1 MKKENLILGLVIA
14 FTAAALGFLFYL
26 NMGAGG
32 RSGHGGGL
40 LEHVSGYNFQKKVL
54 AAGRPVLVDFWAEWC
69 APCKFMAP
77 VLAEIASENRATL
90 KVVKVDV
97 DNAKALAAKYEIR
110 NLPTLVLFKDGAEKK
125 RLVGAVSKEAILNM
139 LAQ

>member
-14 FTAAALGFLFYL
+14 FTAAALGFLLYL
-26 NMGAGG
+26 NTGSGG
-32 RSGHGGGL
+32 RSGNSGL

-54 AAGRPVLVDFWAEWC
+54 AEGKPVLVDFWAEWC
-69 APCKFMAP
+69 GPCRFMAP
-77 VLAEIASENRATL
+77 ILAEIASENRATL

-97 DNAKALAAKYEIR
+97 DNAKALAAKYTVR
-110 NLPTLVLFKDGAEKK
+110 NLPTLVLFEDGAEKK

-139 LAQ
+139 LAK